1 MAARLHAL
9 AILVG
14 IVALAR
20 PAMGQ
25 EEHELKGAPSM
36 ELAARKLGVSMDRP
50 EPGTTLE
57 QANAADIVG
66 RDVVCLCGTCPKRL
80 ISDCD
85 CGWAK
90 RNQVAI
96 LNAVAKGKS
105 RAEIVAAYREVY
117 GERVLA
123 MLPDEGVNMLAWRL
137 PYAGALLGL
146 AVAFVIGR
154 RFLAKKPEASP
165 AGPTPTPAAD
175 AAAQAELKRELEDL
189 DG

>member
-1 MAARLHAL
+1 M
-9 AILVG
+9 
-14 IVALAR
+14 
-20 PAMGQ
+20 
-25 EEHELKGAPSM
+25 
-36 ELAARKLGVSMDRP
+36 LGVSMDHP
-50 EPGTTLE
+50 QPGITLE

-90 RNQVAI
+90 KNQVAI

-123 MLPDEGVNMLAWRL
+123 MLPDEGINMIAWRL
-137 PYAGALLGL
+137 PYAGALVGL
-146 AVAFVIGR
+146 VVAFLIGR
-154 RFLAKKPEASP
+154 RFLAKRAAPEAP
-165 AGPTPTPAAD
+165 APAPVAD